1 MLAPLL
7 IMLREGLEAALVI
20 VIIAS
25 YLQRT
30 GRGAWI
36 GAIWVGVL
44 FAVALSLF
52 VGAALQFLQAGFPQK
67 TQEGFEAA
75 VALIAVAVLV
85 WMVFWMRAAA
95 RSIRATLEQ
104 GIDSAFDTAPGR
116 GTVWALVAMSFLA
129 VAREGLESVFFL
141 LAIFQQSPGPAAP
154 LSALAGIALSVLL
167 GLGLYSGSLRLDLR
181 RFFRLSGLFILFV
194 AAGLLSGALRSLHE
208 AGLWNAL
215 QTPAWDLSQI
225 LPTASVLGTILSAL
239 LGYHDSPTLGE
250 VGLWAAFLAVTL
262 PLFLRP
268 ARAPHPQ
275 KA

>member
-104 GIDSAFDTAPGR
+104 GIDSAFDTATGR

>member
-30 GRGAWI
+30 GRGVWI

-104 GIDSAFDTAPGR
+104 GIDTAFDAAPGR
-116 GTVWALVAMSFLA
+116 STVWALVAMSFLA

-194 AAGLLSGALRSLHE
+194 SAGLLSGALRSLHE

-215 QTPAWDLSQI
+215 QTPAWDLSQT
-225 LPTASVLGTILSAL
+225 LPTASVTGTILSAL